1 MNAIILQPPIVQL
14 NTPYPS
20 GAYLS
25 AFFRRQN
32 FESTKWID
40 LNIHFMNSIFS
51 SEGLK
56 KIFSQTEKKA
66 ISMGEESTRY
76 ILQKEAWIN
85 SIDSIMAVLRGDAQ
99 EAHKLIYSPHM
110 PRGMHM
116 ERFLESQDNLNQDNA
131 RMLATFALADIADYI
146 TYVMDPNFSLVR
158 YAESIAVSETSFSQI
173 EKTVDSPVLTTFLI
187 PLLEKIFL
195 ESNLRK
201 QIEESNE
208 KTLVCISV
216 PFAGTFTSA
225 LCIGKFLKKNFSDK
239 ILISM
244 GGGFINTELR
254 ETQDT
259 ALFKYTDFLSYD
271 RGYGSYRAL
280 LENNFISGKST
291 AEHNESLYKL
301 KIFSKDKCLNHKEE
315 DRALEEFENLETSQ
329 IIPDYSDIDFSIYP
343 KLTDSVNPMQRLWS
357 DGNWMKAYL
366 AHGCYWHKCSFCDVT
381 LDYVKSYRMTQIEKL
396 HEGLSEQCKSHGIY
410 GIHFVDEA
418 MPPKAQIE
426 FARLNMKNSSSK
438 ISFWGNVRFEKIY
451 TRDVADFLSRGGLI
465 GVSGGIEIAT
475 GSGLDKISKGTDLD
489 SIVSACCAFKEA
501 GILVHAYMI
510 YGYFGETD
518 QDIINSMETLRQ
530 LFKAG
535 LVDSCFWHKFVLTR
549 HSRLYDEWTKGE
561 HKDLKVIEPKESGLF
576 AKNGLHFGGEEK
588 SQKFGQ
594 GLEASLNSWMEGEGI
609 DIPVNQWFDFKT
621 PFPTVKK
628 DLVEKAISKYE
639 EKNSGHNEM
648 LESAEKLWWL
658 AGPVIRKG
666 NKLKWS
672 YMQEIHSTKIP
683 KEIDDSMI
691 NDFIE
696 ATLSLSPEKH
706 DHKMM
711 DEKFLSDKNKAPH
724 ANRILSAMRG
734 CGLVNL

>member
-25 AFFRRQN
+25 AFFKRQK
-32 FESTKWID
+32 FEWVKWID
-40 LNIHFMNSIFS
+40 LNILFMNSIFS
-51 SEGLK
+51 SEGLR
-56 KIFSQTEKKA
+56 KIFSQTEEKA
-66 ISMGEESTRY
+66 ISIGEESTRY
-76 ILQKEAWIN
+76 ILQKDSWIN

-116 ERFLESQDNLNQDNA
+116 ERFLETVENLNQDSA

-146 TYVMDPNFSLVR
+146 TCVMDSNFSLVR
-158 YAESIAVSETSFSQI
+158 YAESIALSETSFSQI
-173 EKTVDSPVLTTFLI
+173 EKTVDSPILSSFLV

-195 ESNLRK
+195 ESELKK
-201 QIEESNE
+201 QIEENKE

-225 LCIGKFLKKNFSDK
+225 LCIGKFLKKYFADK

-271 RGYGSYRAL
+271 RGYGSYKAL
-280 LENNFISGKST
+280 LDNNFISGKSIT
-291 AEHNESLYKL
+291 EQEIPLYKL
-301 KIFSKDKCLNHKEE
+301 KIFSKDKCLSHKEE
-315 DRALEEFENLETSQ
+315 DQALEEFENQETSQ
-329 IIPDYSDIDFSIYP
+329 IIPDYCDIDFSIYP

-396 HEGLSEQCKSHGIY
+396 YEGLSKQCASHGVY

-426 FARLNMKNSSSK
+426 FARLNMKNNSCR
-438 ISFWGNVRFEKIY
+438 ISFWGNVRFEKTY
-451 TRDVADFLSRGGLI
+451 TRDVADFLSKGGLI

-475 GSGLDKISKGTDLD
+475 GSGLDKISKGTNLD

-510 YGYFGETD
+510 YGYFGESD

-549 HSRLYDEWTKGE
+549 YSRLYDEWSKGE
-561 HKDLKVIEPKESGLF
+561 HRDLKVIEPENTGLF
-576 AKNGLHFGGEEK
+576 AKNGLHFEGEEK
-588 SQKFGQ
+588 SRKFGH
-594 GLEASLNSWMEGEGI
+594 GLETSLNSWMEGRGI

-621 PFPTVKK
+621 PFPTVRK

-639 EKNSGHNEM
+639 EKNSNSSEIQ
-648 LESAEKLWWL
+648 ESAEKLWWL
-658 AGPVIRKG
+658 AGPVIKKG

-672 YMQEIHSTKIP
+672 YMQEIHSTKLP
-683 KEIDDSMI
+683 KEIDESMA
-691 NDFIE
+691 NDFIS
-696 ATLSLSPEKH
+696 AVLSLSPQNH
-706 DHKMM
+706 DTKPMN
-711 DEKFLSDKNKAPH
+711 ELFLRDKNKASL

-734 CGLVNL
+734 RGLVKL